1 MLQSVLIP
9 ACCRV
14 RLCSLSQ
21 CHFSLRLTFC
31 SITLPTQRMTKNV
44 HFHANRK
51 KGTFQLAETI
61 QKGTEIAETDMIK
74 SREHETKTS
83 VDELSGVTTSSMA

>member
-1 MLQSVLIP
+1 
-9 ACCRV
+9 
-14 RLCSLSQ
+14 
-21 CHFSLRLTFC
+21 
-31 SITLPTQRMTKNV
+31 MTKNV
-44 HFHANRK
+44 HFQANRK

-83 VDELSGVTTSSMA
+83 VDELSGVTTSSMAWWGLDVATPTSSFCKHGSIHDMHCVDVSS